1 MISRSFESLGV
12 MIYAYESESPEM
24 FEVGGTSGHP
34 DQPAGFT
41 ANGSAPAKV
50 NIRHLGRE
58 DRSLWAATPV

>member
-1 MISRSFESLGV
+1 